1 MNRLSDE
8 NKEFKQ
14 ENGRLKE
21 KIREQQSIITKLNN
35 QIEQLNFAIDD
46 LLTYMSCDEIKK
58 QNEQLQREL
67 DSFKPVMFQDMRKG
81 TIILYSKGGTD
92 E

>member
-1 MNRLSDE
+1 MNWLSDE

-81 TIILYSKGGTD
+81 TIILYSKGDTD

>member
-1 MNRLSDE
+1 
-8 NKEFKQ
+8 
-14 ENGRLKE
+14 
-21 KIREQQSIITKLNN
+21 
-35 QIEQLNFAIDD
+35 
-46 LLTYMSCDEIKK
+46 MSCDEIKK

-81 TIILYSKGGTD
+81 TIILYSKGDTD